1 LKFDSNSKNIND
13 DKGVIKT
20 IKMKHYSTKRFF
32 SIICILFLIG
42 ISHSAKAGNTC
53 GAPDAVT
60 LGTCVTTVING
71 AGDVNSPDETLIPC
85 NGTAVTEE
93 WFSITLT
100 AGTTYAIT
108 YISSTN
114 DNPAIDVYSGA
125 CGSLVYQTCAN
136 STGAANPALE
146 EIVFTPGATA
156 TYRIRVMNYLAGG
169 GNISGRFC
177 VYTKVTNDEPNTA
190 TAIVPTA
197 SCTYS
202 AYTNAGATTS
212 TCGTIPAPGCAGY
225 QGGDVW
231 FSVVVPASGQLSME
245 GDDNLVMQDG
255 GMAVY
260 TGTACGALTLVS
272 CNSNSGPGDMP
283 ELNLTGLTAG
293 STIFIR
299 FWEDGNNANGT
310 FSLCVFDPCPGG
322 VPVNDNCENATP
334 LTVYDVSC
342 STIDGTILCSTPS
355 PDANSC
361 ADVDDDDDVW
371 YSFVAPTTSVN
382 ITLTSV
388 AGSVTDLYHVLYSGS
403 CGSLT
408 SLNCS
413 DPNSSIPTGLTI
425 GQTYRIRVYTTTGT
439 PGQNTTF
446 KICVTEISPC
456 GNPTNNDFCS
466 DPSQLLLDPT
476 ATFSSATANTFTADD
491 PGSPSADDVFC
502 SGIQNNSWFKFTASA
517 TTAAFPIISVTG
529 CVNGIQAEVYN
540 VNRDV
545 NGCCTAFASVSN
557 CYSPGNTSLATV
569 TATGLTIGNEYILM
583 IDGYSGA
590 NCDYTID
597 GWSATSVLPV
607 ELIDFIGK
615 NIGTV
620 NHLQWK
626 TLTET
631 NNSHFVIE
639 RSYDGENFGSINVVM
654 GAGNS
659 NVIRTYTFIDE
670 DATQNIN
677 VYYRIRQVDFD
688 GHHTRSNIIV
698 IYPQLGNTAFF
709 YPNPAKDIL
718 NLEVLSP
725 KNDEYIIRTI
735 SVNGKVSDQKIQ
747 LTEGINSISIVEFN
761 RLSAGIYLFQL
772 LDSDNQII
780 KSDKIIKE

>member
-1 LKFDSNSKNIND
+1 
-13 DKGVIKT
+13 
-20 IKMKHYSTKRFF
+20 MKHYSTKRFF
-32 SIICILFLIG
+32 SVICFLFLIG

-60 LGTCVTTVING
+60 LGNCVTTSING
-71 AGDVNSPDETLIPC
+71 AGDAQSPDETLIAC

-93 WFSITLT
+93 WFSISLT

-177 VYTKVTNDEPNTA
+177 VYTKVTNDDPNTA

-283 ELNLTGLTAG
+283 ELNLSGLTAG

-322 VPVNDNCENATP
+322 VPANDNCENATV
-334 LTVYDVSC
+334 LSVFNAAC
-342 STIDGTILCSTPS
+342 STTDGTIACATAS
-355 PDANSC
+355 PEANSC
-361 ADVDDDDDVW
+361 ADTDDDDDVW
-371 YSFVAPTTSVN
+371 YAFVAPTTSVN
-382 ITLTSV
+382 ITITSV
-388 AGSVTDLYHVLYSGS
+388 TGSVTDLYHVLYSGS

-408 SLNCS
+408 SVNCS
-413 DPNSSIPTGLTI
+413 DPNSSTPSGLTI
-425 GQTYRIRVYTTTGT
+425 GQTYRIRVYTTSATG
-439 PGQNTTF
+439 GQTTTF
-446 KICVTEISPC
+446 KICVTEMSPC
-456 GNPTNNDFCS
+456 GNPTNNDYCS
-466 DPSQLLLDPT
+466 DPSQLILDPT
-476 ATFSSATANTFTADD
+476 STFSASTANVYTADD

-502 SGIQNNSWFKFTASA
+502 SGIQNNSWFKFTA
-517 TTAAFPIISVTG
+517 TTTSHDFDIVSVTG
-529 CVNGIQAEVYN
+529 CGNGIQAEVYE
-540 VNRDV
+540 VAHDAD
-545 NGCCTAFASVSN
+545 GCCTAFTSVSN
-557 CYSPGNTSLATV
+557 CYSPGNTTLATV
-569 TATGLTIGNEYILM
+569 TATGLTIGDEYLLM

-597 GWSATSVLPV
+597 GWSASSILPV
-607 ELIDFIGK
+607 ELVDFYGK
-615 NIGTV
+615 NIG
-620 NHLQWK
+620 NGNKLQWK
-626 TLTET
+626 TLSET

-639 RSYDGENFGSINVVM
+639 RSYDGENFGSIAVKP
-654 GAGNS
+654 GTGNS
-659 NVIRTYTFIDE
+659 NSPINYEFFDSNVSSD
-670 DATQNIN
+670 IN
-677 VYYRIRQVDFD
+677 VYYRLRQVDFD
-688 GHHTRSNIIV
+688 GHYVRSNIIV
-698 IYPQLGNTAFF
+698 IYPQFGDQVVFS
-709 YPNPAKDIL
+709 PNPAKDIL
-718 NLEVLSP
+718 TLELFAPSEDKYTV
-725 KNDEYIIRTI
+725 RTI
-735 SVNGKVSDQKIQ
+735 SINGSVSDQIISVV
-747 LTEGINSISIVEFN
+747 EGINTFSLTSISN
-761 RLSAGIYLFQL
+761 LSSGIYLFQI
-772 LDSDNQII
+772 LDSNNQII
-780 KSDKIIKE
+780 KSEKIIKD